1 MTGCPGCGNA
11 ESGSALARSTATCH
25 CSSCRRPIRCPNPF
39 SAASACT
46 SAEGRAR
53 PPRSPRRT
61 APSPATRPAA
71 ARSGP
76 VSATA
81 RGRQRAAGAAVPC
94 ASRTYDATGPCG
106 APPAERTR
114 SRRTPGG
121 PSPACPGGRA
131 PSPGRPAGRR
141 GVRRRGRRSAARV
154 RAAGGWT
161 SRRRSGL
168 LQDETEHALDHGAQA
183 DPRESGEPT
192 SQLGVEEPRRHHA
205 YLPQTRQV
213 LGGRVQHPL
222 DAGDGL
228 TEPGQVGAG
237 DGVDQR
243 GARALTAQ
251 LHEIGAL
258 SVAVAGRALGVD
270 GEGARA
276 GGEGRDRLGEGL
288 LVGDHGRNALSGLEQ
303 RDRRRFDV
311 VRRGASGGSQ

>member
-1 MTGCPGCGNA
+1 MPVELLLQGVPQVDEEFDVEGGVAQPGFGQ
-11 ESGSALARSTATCH
+11 
-25 CSSCRRPIRCPNPF
+25 
-39 SAASACT
+39 
-46 SAEGRAR
+46 RAG
-53 PPRSPRRT
+53 
-61 APSPATRPAA
+61 
-71 ARSGP
+71 GP
-76 VSATA
+76 V
-81 RGRQRAAGAAVPC
+81 
-94 ASRTYDATGPCG
+94 D
-106 APPAERTR
+106 
-114 SRRTPGG
+114 GG
-121 PSPACPGGRA
+121 VA
-131 PSPGRPAGRR
+131 
-141 GVRRRGRRSAARV
+141 
-154 RAAGGWT
+154 
-161 SRRRSGL
+161 L

-205 YLPQTRQV
+205 YLTQTRQV

-237 DGVDQR
+237 DGVDQC

-251 LHEIGAL
+251 LHQIGAL

-270 GEGARA
+270 GEGTRA

-288 LVGDHGRNALSGLEQ
+288 LVGDHGRNALSGLQQ